1 MHCYKLLH
9 IVVTKQHFLMYSS
22 GHGRT
27 KHTSNSIQKHT
38 NHKGTIMSNEVV
50 TFNAYTVAKGK
61 SPAKL
66 AHAIAQGADAG
77 ALLAIGKHRK
87 AIITTLAH
95 AGEEA
100 TITALSHGN
109 IRPACAALTDLSG
122 KAVTL
127 MEIDGKAPYSE
138 FLRMGAALAQFPQ
151 LTKTGKPTSAA
162 KALAKF
168 TEWRDAASA
177 IRAERMAAKALPKVD
192 ITSKELSASYF
203 VGPSTPAQS

>member
-1 MHCYKLLH
+1 
-9 IVVTKQHFLMYSS
+9 
-22 GHGRT
+22 
-27 KHTSNSIQKHT
+27 
-38 NHKGTIMSNEVV
+38 MSNVV

-61 SPAKL
+61 SPEKL

-77 ALLAIGKHRK
+77 TMLAIGKHRK
-87 AIITTLAH
+87 AIIDTLAQS
-95 AGEEA
+95 GEQA

-177 IRAERMAAKALPKVD
+177 MRAERMAGKAIDITSPVESFYPGAAELAADKALPGA
-192 ITSKELSASYF
+192 TGQAMPE
-203 VGPSTPAQS
+203 

>member
-1 MHCYKLLH
+1 MEELNIL
-9 IVVTKQHFLMYSS
+9 VTPYQ
-22 GHGRT
+22 
-27 KHTSNSIQKHT
+27 SILT
-38 NHKGTIMSNEVV
+38 NKETTIMSNEVV

-66 AHAIAQGADAG
+66 SHALAQGADAG
-77 ALLAIGKHRK
+77 TMLAIGKHRK
-87 AIITTLAH
+87 AIIDTLAQS
-95 AGEEA
+95 GEQA

-177 IRAERMAAKALPKVD
+177 MRAERMAEKALPKVD
-192 ITSKELSASYF
+192 ITSQELPASYF

>member
-1 MHCYKLLH
+1 MPKE
-9 IVVTKQHFLMYSS
+9 I
-22 GHGRT
+22 
-27 KHTSNSIQKHT
+27 
-38 NHKGTIMSNEVV
+38 V

-66 AHAIAQGADAG
+66 AHALAQGADAG
-77 ALLAIGKHRK
+77 TMLAIGKHRK
-87 AIITTLAH
+87 AIIDTLAQS
-95 AGEEA
+95 GEQA

-168 TEWRDAASA
+168 NEWRDAASA
-177 IRAERMAAKALPKVD
+177 MRAERMAG
-192 ITSKELSASYF
+192 KELPGAT
-203 VGPSTPAQS
+203 GQAMPA